1 MNKTLYAIEK
11 NIKDVIVV
19 FNTVANYSL
28 IPTMKIAILVCY
40 NPTLI
45 NFRLDLMREMVRLGH
60 QVIAVGNESDRKW
73 SKILQ
78 PYGIEYRFVK
88 MQRNGLNPVR
98 DFFSLV
104 QLVKLLKK
112 EKPDRIFTS
121 QAKMV
126 LYGGLAA
133 YCLGIRDV
141 YPLIAGLG
149 SIFLSSGMKG
159 RLLKSILICGYRL
172 SLRNAPSVFFQN
184 QDDAF
189 FFVDNRIVPSDKI
202 VFLNGSG
209 VNLNHF
215 VKQPFLKPLGF
226 LCVSRLIRD
235 KGVMEYLSACRMV
248 KKQHPDIRCLLV
260 GPFDSNPSALKPGEL
275 QPYIDDGSVE
285 FFGEQ
290 SDVRPYLA
298 QCSVFVLPSYR
309 EGTPKSVLEAMSCGK
324 AIITTDAPG
333 CRETVKDGQNGFLV
347 PVKDAKAVAEKMLYL
362 YHNPDI
368 CEQMGNASRQIAEQR
383 FDVRLVNQVILQTMR
398 I

>member
-1 MNKTLYAIEK
+1 
-11 NIKDVIVV
+11 
-19 FNTVANYSL
+19 
-28 IPTMKIAILVCY
+28 MKIAILVCY
-40 NPTLI
+40 NPTLL
-45 NFRLDLMREMVRLGH
+45 NFRLDLMLEIIRLGH
-60 QVIAVGNESDRKW
+60 QVIAVGNESEEKW
-73 SKILQ
+73 NSLLH
-78 PYGIEYRFVK
+78 PYGIEYRFIK

-98 DFFSLV
+98 DFFSFV

-133 YCLGIRDV
+133 NCLGIRNV

-149 SIFLSSGMKG
+149 SIFLSNGLKG
-159 RLLKSILICGYRL
+159 QILKKILMCGYRL
-172 SLRNAPSVFFQN
+172 SLRKSPSVFFQN
-184 QDDAF
+184 KDDASF
-189 FFVDNRIVPSDKI
+189 FIENGIVSSERIVY
-202 VFLNGSG
+202 LNGSG
-209 VNLNHF
+209 VNLERF
-215 VKQPFLKPLGF
+215 AKQPFPTTSGF
-226 LCVSRLIRD
+226 LCVCRIIRD

-260 GPFDSNPSALKPGEL
+260 GPFDSNPSALKPGDL

-285 FFGEQ
+285 YLGEQ
-290 SDVRPYLA
+290 MDVRPYLA

-333 CRETVKDGQNGFLV
+333 CRETVVEGKNGFLV
-347 PVKDAKAVAEKMLYL
+347 PVKDDKAIAEKMLFL
-362 YHNPDI
+362 YHNPDV

-383 FDVRLVNQVILQTMR
+383 FDVRLVNQVILRTMK